1 MSQGGRSDRIR
12 QKHISMHVSCAH
24 LHGHQPVVDSLLFH
38 QLAVSPQL
46 YDFTLAETG
55 NDVGVSDGGQA
66 VSDDDGGATQS
77 DLEMKFLLNIFF

>member
-1 MSQGGRSDRIR
+1 
-12 QKHISMHVSCAH
+12 MHVSCAY
-24 LHGHQPVVDSLLFH
+24 LHGYQPVVHSLFLH

-46 YDFTLAETG
+46 YDFTLTETG

-66 VSDDDGGATQS
+66 VSDDDSGATQS